1 MGTLVQGFS
10 NPVSIRYEMYRYPP
24 TTRSVVR
31 LPDFMG
37 RVVSAIQQVVLQPKT
52 DRSLMDMIC

>member
-10 NPVSIRYEMYRYPP
+10 NPVSIRYEMYRYLP
-24 TTRSVVR
+24 TTCSVVR

-52 DRSLMDMIC
+52 DRSFMDMIC